1 MINKSPTAP
10 KNRSERKEDLW
21 DLAEH
26 LRSAEGRTGLAS
38 EGWCKLS
45 TALGDCETLIRS
57 DWITRF
63 TSQPT
68 PMASE
73 IRRSRTSFFFPLPAD
88 SLCLRKPVQLAGA
101 HFTNVGCFFSLCC
114 VKHNDPEHRELTRDL
129 HGLRW
134 REERKGLKR
143 GVNGEDTQ
151 KRSEVPG
158 RGSNVLSA
166 DLGLFMSDKHPVVRG
181 SSNART
187 GRKNKHK
194 SIKGSGPACPLHLI
208 TVSCVL
214 SCLWPH
220 SCLRDGRF
228 LCFLPSSSFLQW

>member
-1 MINKSPTAP
+1 MFEKTCPTGRSPFY
-10 KNRSERKEDLW
+10 K
-21 DLAEH
+21 H
-26 LRSAEGRTGLAS
+26 G
-38 EGWCKLS
+38 
-45 TALGDCETLIRS
+45 
-57 DWITRF
+57 
-63 TSQPT
+63 
-68 PMASE
+68 M
-73 IRRSRTSFFFPLPAD
+73 
-88 SLCLRKPVQLAGA
+88 
-101 HFTNVGCFFSLCC
+101 FFSLCC

-151 KRSEVPG
+151 KRGEVPG
-158 RGSNVLSA
+158 RGNNVLSA

-181 SSNART
+181 SSNPCT

-194 SIKGSGPACPLHLI
+194 SIKDSGPACALYLI

-220 SCLRDGRF
+220 SCFRDGRF
-228 LCFLPSSSFLQW
+228 LCFLPPPPSSCNDNQCNLSIIIKCGVLI